1 MLWDKNYRV
10 NFSRLLMVSY
20 LELKRIL
27 KNTSY
32 IAEIDVTSKCN
43 LSCNHCFYFKNPE
56 YVPVTELSLEEW
68 EAKLKEIYKNGI
80 RRLCIVGGEPSLKI
94 EVLRL
99 ANNIFPYID
108 ICSNGLIRIPEE
120 INHRIF
126 ISIDGTDAYNKQ
138 YRGREILKKI
148 SENYYNDKRVVVL
161 MTLNN
166 LNYKDIGYV
175 AEYALGNK
183 LQSLVFSLFTPMNS
197 DEELYFDDAS
207 RKNIINTIIETKK
220 KYPALIK
227 MNKFSLNWYAS
238 SNHKNKCYWRDKVKH
253 YNSLMQER
261 QACLNMD
268 CSNCGYFSGSNIAPM
283 NSLY

>member
-1 MLWDKNYRV
+1 MLWEKNYRV
-10 NFSRLLMVSY
+10 NFSRLLKVSY
-20 LELKRIL
+20 FETKRIL
-27 KNTSY
+27 CNILY

-43 LSCNHCFYFKNPE
+43 LSCKHCFYFKNPE
-56 YVPVTELSLEEW
+56 YVPAKEMLLEEW
-68 EAKLKEIYKNGI
+68 EVKLKEIYKSGI

-94 EVLRL
+94 EVLKL
-99 ANNIFPYID
+99 ANKIFPYID

-126 ISIDGTDAYNKQ
+126 ISIDGTDVYNKK
-138 YRGREILKKI
+138 YRGHEILKKI

-161 MTLNN
+161 MTLNKI
-166 LNYKDIGYV
+166 NYTDIGYV
-175 AEYALGNK
+175 AEYAIKNK
-183 LQSLVFSLFTPMNS
+183 LQSLVFSLFTPMNI
-197 DEELYFDDAS
+197 DEDLYFDDTS
-207 RKNIINTIIETKK
+207 RKKIINAIIEAKEI
-220 KYPALIK
+220 YPDLIK

-238 SNHKNKCYWRDKVKH
+238 KNHKNKCYWRDKVKH

-283 NSLY
+283 NSFY